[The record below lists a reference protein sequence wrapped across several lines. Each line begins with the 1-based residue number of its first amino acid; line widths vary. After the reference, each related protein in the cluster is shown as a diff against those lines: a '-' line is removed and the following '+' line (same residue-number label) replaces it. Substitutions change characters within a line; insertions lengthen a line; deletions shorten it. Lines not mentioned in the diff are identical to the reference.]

1 MPAAPSP
8 RRSRR
13 VIGQSVKYDARPAND
28 SETDFI
34 RSRSADPVRREA
46 SSARRDTAGKLAG

>member
-1 MPAAPSP
+1 MSAAPSP

-13 VIGQSVKYDARPAND
+13 VIGQSVRYHARPAND

-34 RSRSADPVRREA
+34 RSRLADPVRREA
-46 SSARRDTAGKLAG
+46 SSARRGTARKLAG